1 METVSSL
8 CHLDSFKRDRGSRGR
23 HEVYPMLELC
33 VMQSPR
39 LGERR
44 LLTLLPPLIDDAL
57 RVYDIRDP
65 VDGLGHAMIDTRL
78 TRLRAGITG

>member
-1 METVSSL
+1 
-8 CHLDSFKRDRGSRGR
+8 
-23 HEVYPMLELC
+23 MLELC

-44 LLTLLPPLIDDAL
+44 LLTLLPPMIDQVL

-65 VDGLGHAMIDTRL
+65 IDGLGHAMIDTRL
-78 TRLRAGITG
+78 TRLRTGITSGYYADQVPSTGFLQHQRATAVALKAKK